1 MERVFSKKFA
11 YQDTPKGLE
20 GLLKGKGIYRLGGS
34 QGNVGDGIGKLDAVW
49 DKYLSAYKVV
59 DDDTAGFWGAKN
71 LGRFVN
77 DQSPSNL
84 DPQYKEKFQK
94 LANVLDARLE
104 RDFFQNN

>member
-1 MERVFSKKFA
+1 MIVYEPSKILSA
-11 YQDTPKGLE
+11 PKTSGVV
-20 GLLKGKGIYRLGGS
+20 IYTIMNAGWLGGG

-49 DKYLSAYKVV
+49 DKYLGAYKVV

-84 DPQYKEKFQK
+84 DPQYKEKLQK
-94 LANVLDARLE
+94 LAIKL
-104 RDFFQNN
+104 F

>member
-1 MERVFSKKFA
+1 MSGMGSA
-11 YQDTPKGLE
+11 NLMPYGTS
-20 GLLKGKGIYRLGGS
+20 YLG
-34 QGNVGDGIGKLDAVW
+34 
-49 DKYLSAYKVV
+49 AYKVV

-84 DPQYKEKFQK
+84 DPQYKAKLQK

-104 RDFFQNN
+104 RDFFQNK